1 MSVKGLHTKNC
12 GDSSTF
18 FSQFR
23 ISDRSV
29 LYFDISPCMYV
40 RQKLRNRNKE
50 KIEVL
55 VEFSREIGGELILHN
70 TCGALVESYHG

>member
-1 MSVKGLHTKNC
+1 MSDG
-12 GDSSTF
+12 
-18 FSQFR
+18 R
-23 ISDRSV
+23 V

-70 TCGALVESYHG
+70 TCGALDESYHG